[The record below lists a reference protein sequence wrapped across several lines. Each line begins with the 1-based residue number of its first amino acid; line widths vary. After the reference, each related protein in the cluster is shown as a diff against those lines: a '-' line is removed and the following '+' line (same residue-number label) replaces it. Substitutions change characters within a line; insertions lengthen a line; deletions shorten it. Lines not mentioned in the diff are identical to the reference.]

1 MKQLSSISIF
11 LKIYIFDMK
20 EKDIFTTLFSSI
32 SVECGIY
39 QWNTVGVEVIL
50 KYFFVTL
57 RIHFKQK
64 ESSY

>member
-50 KYFFVTL
+50 KYFFCD
-57 RIHFKQK
+57 IKNSF
-64 ESSY
+64 